1 MFLDEVPLS
10 MLFLFCLLLLL
21 SAFFSSAET
30 AYSSANK
37 IRLKSYADE
46 GRKGAARA
54 LKITENFDQTLST
67 ILVGNNLVN
76 IAAAT
81 ISAQLAT
88 EIFGASRGVFI
99 STFVVTIL
107 VLIFGEIL
115 PKSLAKEFAEPLSL
129 KFSWIIVVLVTISY
143 PVTWGFIQLRKLVA
157 LLFRRKDVSPSITEE
172 EIKVMVDLSEEEGV
186 IDEKEK
192 ELVHRSLDFND
203 IDVREV
209 LTPRTNMVAVALD
222 EDIEEIKQVFF
233 KERFSRIPVYDNSID
248 NIVGILSERDFLTE
262 LIRNKDVNIKGLLR
276 KPLFVVE
283 SMKISALLPEL
294 QKNKVH
300 MAIVLDEYGGTAGI
314 ITLEDILEELVG
326 DIWDEH
332 DEAIKLVKQLDS
344 STYLFYADYS
354 IDDFARLAK
363 VELPDTSYQ
372 TLGGWLVEEFQRI
385 PAVGEEFEYEN
396 LTMQIADA
404 GDRRIR
410 KVKVKVHS

>member
-1 MFLDEVPLS
+1 
-10 MLFLFCLLLLL
+10 
-21 SAFFSSAET
+21 
-30 AYSSANK
+30 
-37 IRLKSYADE
+37 
-46 GRKGAARA
+46 
-54 LKITENFDQTLST
+54 
-67 ILVGNNLVN
+67 IL
-76 IAAAT
+76 
-81 ISAQLAT
+81 
-88 EIFGASRGVFI
+88 
-99 STFVVTIL
+99 
-107 VLIFGEIL
+107 
-115 PKSLAKEFAEPLSL
+115 
-129 KFSWIIVVLVTISY
+129 
-143 PVTWGFIQLRKLVA
+143 
-157 LLFRRKDVSPSITEE
+157 
-172 EIKVMVDLSEEEGV
+172 
-186 IDEKEK
+186 EK
-192 ELVHRSLDFND
+192 RSL
-203 IDVREV
+203 
-209 LTPRTNMVAVALD
+209 
-222 EDIEEIKQVFF
+222 
-233 KERFSRIPVYDNSID
+233 NSID

-300 MAIVLDEYGGTAGI
+300 MSIVLDEYGGTAGI

>member
-233 KERFSRIPVYDNSID
+233 RERFSRIPVYDNSID

-300 MAIVLDEYGGTAGI
+300 MSIVLDEYGGTAGI

>member
-1 MFLDEVPLS
+1 VFLDEVPLS

-233 KERFSRIPVYDNSID
+233 RERFSRIPVYDNSID

-300 MAIVLDEYGGTAGI
+300 MSIVLDEYGGTAGI